1 MTGTHPRQRPRMDLT
16 GAAAAA
22 CSTYL
27 LLTYLLL
34 LSQSPYSP
42 RPSRTFHVSQLAW
55 QGLIVLGWRALR
67 PPRVVFVIG
76 VASLINSLTS
86 GKTWH
91 PQFVW
96 PESVMATDF
105 LYAGTFNVHWLSLL
119 CTYTCARRFGY
130 PQDTTGIL
138 RMPRYPQD
146 ASGILR
152 IRYPQDTAVSSGYRV
167 LRIPARVLGYGVP
180 RIPPPILGI
189 CRCPQDAPRV
199 PGRQT
204 AFTDG

>member
-1 MTGTHPRQRPRMDLT
+1 MAPPI
-16 GAAAAA
+16 
-22 CSTYL
+22 C
-27 LLTYLLL
+27 
-34 LSQSPYSP
+34 
-42 RPSRTFHVSQLAW
+42 LA
-55 QGLIVLGWRALR
+55 GIRDVDRFPLCRHFF
-67 PPRVVFVIG
+67 P
-76 VASLINSLTS
+76 
-86 GKTWH
+86 
-91 PQFVW
+91 
-96 PESVMATDF
+96 
-105 LYAGTFNVHWLSLL
+105 HWLSLL

-130 PQDTTGIL
+130 PQDTNGIL

-146 ASGILR
+146 ASGVLR

-204 AFTDG
+204 AFTDADTLACSICSADADGDTHTPVIMRRACSTLILLSEHSLST

>member
-1 MTGTHPRQRPRMDLT
+1 MAPPI
-16 GAAAAA
+16 
-22 CSTYL
+22 C
-27 LLTYLLL
+27 
-34 LSQSPYSP
+34 
-42 RPSRTFHVSQLAW
+42 LA
-55 QGLIVLGWRALR
+55 GIRDVDRFPLCRHFF
-67 PPRVVFVIG
+67 P
-76 VASLINSLTS
+76 
-86 GKTWH
+86 
-91 PQFVW
+91 
-96 PESVMATDF
+96 
-105 LYAGTFNVHWLSLL
+105 HWLSLL

-130 PQDTTGIL
+130 PQDTNGIL

-199 PGRQT
+199 PGRQL
-204 AFTDG
+204 AFSDGTRRKKRGARGRGGGHQSSLTNSPFFQTNGFHNGMNNVHA

>member
-1 MTGTHPRQRPRMDLT
+1 M
-16 GAAAAA
+16 
-22 CSTYL
+22 S
-27 LLTYLLL
+27 
-34 LSQSPYSP
+34 
-42 RPSRTFHVSQLAW
+42 
-55 QGLIVLGWRALR
+55 
-67 PPRVVFVIG
+67 
-76 VASLINSLTS
+76 
-86 GKTWH
+86 
-91 PQFVW
+91 
-96 PESVMATDF
+96 TDF

-130 PQDTTGIL
+130 PQDTNGIL

-146 ASGILR
+146 ASGIPR

-204 AFTDG
+204 AFTDVMCSAALQSSVHPTRSRHERRERAKFKQFRIDILNCIGIVSSRSRKV

>member
-1 MTGTHPRQRPRMDLT
+1 MAPPI
-16 GAAAAA
+16 
-22 CSTYL
+22 C
-27 LLTYLLL
+27 
-34 LSQSPYSP
+34 
-42 RPSRTFHVSQLAW
+42 LA
-55 QGLIVLGWRALR
+55 GIRDVDRFPLCRHFF
-67 PPRVVFVIG
+67 P
-76 VASLINSLTS
+76 
-86 GKTWH
+86 
-91 PQFVW
+91 
-96 PESVMATDF
+96 
-105 LYAGTFNVHWLSLL
+105 HWLSLL

-130 PQDTTGIL
+130 PQDTNDIL

-199 PGRQT
+199 PGRQLAFSDGALT
-204 AFTDG
+204 AFCVDILYLAILGLGSRRVKSVKRAYLKLLTCFMHYSTRLYFNIQ

>member
-1 MTGTHPRQRPRMDLT
+1 M
-16 GAAAAA
+16 
-22 CSTYL
+22 S
-27 LLTYLLL
+27 
-34 LSQSPYSP
+34 
-42 RPSRTFHVSQLAW
+42 
-55 QGLIVLGWRALR
+55 
-67 PPRVVFVIG
+67 
-76 VASLINSLTS
+76 
-86 GKTWH
+86 
-91 PQFVW
+91 
-96 PESVMATDF
+96 TDF
-105 LYAGTFNVHWLSLL
+105 LYAGTLNVHWLSLL

-204 AFTDG
+204 AFTDVDGRISELLLPPSPAPDFGLSGRDAPRKSLLLPARVTNTIQCTTLATDTYYGRQRTMVDTYS

>member
-1 MTGTHPRQRPRMDLT
+1 MAPPI
-16 GAAAAA
+16 
-22 CSTYL
+22 C
-27 LLTYLLL
+27 
-34 LSQSPYSP
+34 
-42 RPSRTFHVSQLAW
+42 LA
-55 QGLIVLGWRALR
+55 GIRDVDRFPLCRHFF
-67 PPRVVFVIG
+67 P
-76 VASLINSLTS
+76 
-86 GKTWH
+86 
-91 PQFVW
+91 
-96 PESVMATDF
+96 
-105 LYAGTFNVHWLSLL
+105 HWLSLL

-130 PQDTTGIL
+130 PQDTNDIL

-199 PGRQT
+199 PGRQL
-204 AFTDG
+204 AFSDEGRGRRQVLRRRALSEGRPKRRRVKCLLTVLYFLWLASKRPEEADVVFITLS

>member
-1 MTGTHPRQRPRMDLT
+1 MNTLFCGPALILQ
-16 GAAAAA
+16 AATA
-22 CSTYL
+22 CRTCASLVL
-27 LLTYLLL
+27 LEK
-34 LSQSPYSP
+34 
-42 RPSRTFHVSQLAW
+42 
-55 QGLIVLGWRALR
+55 IVLGWRALR

-204 AFTDG
+204 AFTDDTRHSARSSPRGRVALQLRAGASCSRAGC

>member
-1 MTGTHPRQRPRMDLT
+1 MAPPI
-16 GAAAAA
+16 
-22 CSTYL
+22 C
-27 LLTYLLL
+27 
-34 LSQSPYSP
+34 
-42 RPSRTFHVSQLAW
+42 LA
-55 QGLIVLGWRALR
+55 GIRDVDRFPLCRHFF
-67 PPRVVFVIG
+67 P
-76 VASLINSLTS
+76 
-86 GKTWH
+86 
-91 PQFVW
+91 
-96 PESVMATDF
+96 
-105 LYAGTFNVHWLSLL
+105 HWLSLL

-130 PQDTTGIL
+130 PQDTNGIL

-199 PGRQT
+199 PGRQL
-204 AFTDG
+204 AYTDVRRCTLSSSSCLEPHSTTRRCVGWVRRTSSRAIRTGFERCCRAHRSSATGAPTSARSRPSSPPRRAWLARTWCGEVGDFGGG

>member
-1 MTGTHPRQRPRMDLT
+1 MAPPI
-16 GAAAAA
+16 
-22 CSTYL
+22 C
-27 LLTYLLL
+27 
-34 LSQSPYSP
+34 
-42 RPSRTFHVSQLAW
+42 LA
-55 QGLIVLGWRALR
+55 GIRDVDRFPLCRHFF
-67 PPRVVFVIG
+67 P
-76 VASLINSLTS
+76 
-86 GKTWH
+86 
-91 PQFVW
+91 
-96 PESVMATDF
+96 
-105 LYAGTFNVHWLSLL
+105 HWLSLL

-130 PQDTTGIL
+130 PQDTNGIL

-199 PGRQT
+199 PGRQLAFSDANGARRWVPRSAALARRRPCWPSTPT
-204 AFTDG
+204 AKLCHQHLAAGPLFSACSPLTSRWTAQVMIVAFF

>member
-1 MTGTHPRQRPRMDLT
+1 MAPPI
-16 GAAAAA
+16 
-22 CSTYL
+22 C
-27 LLTYLLL
+27 
-34 LSQSPYSP
+34 
-42 RPSRTFHVSQLAW
+42 LA
-55 QGLIVLGWRALR
+55 GIRDVDRFPLCRHFF
-67 PPRVVFVIG
+67 P
-76 VASLINSLTS
+76 
-86 GKTWH
+86 
-91 PQFVW
+91 
-96 PESVMATDF
+96 
-105 LYAGTFNVHWLSLL
+105 HWLSLL

-130 PQDTTGIL
+130 PQDTNDIL

-199 PGRQT
+199 PGRQLAFSDDVHRRKPASVCVGMVPSCSAAKPPISAASLAGVGGT
-204 AFTDG
+204 AAACGTPSSR

>member
-1 MTGTHPRQRPRMDLT
+1 MAPPI
-16 GAAAAA
+16 
-22 CSTYL
+22 C
-27 LLTYLLL
+27 
-34 LSQSPYSP
+34 
-42 RPSRTFHVSQLAW
+42 LA
-55 QGLIVLGWRALR
+55 GIRDVDRFPLCRHFF
-67 PPRVVFVIG
+67 P
-76 VASLINSLTS
+76 
-86 GKTWH
+86 
-91 PQFVW
+91 
-96 PESVMATDF
+96 
-105 LYAGTFNVHWLSLL
+105 HWLSLL

-130 PQDTTGIL
+130 PQDTNGIL

-199 PGRQT
+199 PGRQL
-204 AFTDG
+204 AFSDGPGSDVEGSGTPSFSPPHDVSCDEYTHFYKRRALEIVFKICLDQTRPDLDLPPRPRNRR

>member
-1 MTGTHPRQRPRMDLT
+1 MAPPI
-16 GAAAAA
+16 
-22 CSTYL
+22 C
-27 LLTYLLL
+27 
-34 LSQSPYSP
+34 
-42 RPSRTFHVSQLAW
+42 LA
-55 QGLIVLGWRALR
+55 GIRDVDRFPLCRHFF
-67 PPRVVFVIG
+67 P
-76 VASLINSLTS
+76 
-86 GKTWH
+86 
-91 PQFVW
+91 
-96 PESVMATDF
+96 
-105 LYAGTFNVHWLSLL
+105 HWLSLL

-130 PQDTTGIL
+130 PQDTNGIL

-199 PGRQT
+199 PGRQL
-204 AFTDG
+204 AFSDVWGRMPPTNHHIAKRQLINTRWPTRATRQLCRGVSPSRAGSRCTPPASRRPCCCGWGRHLSSRAARSCRRAP

>member
-16 GAAAAA
+16 GAAAAP
-22 CSTYL
+22 CSTYR
-27 LLTYLLL
+27 LLTYSYLLL
-34 LSQSPYSP
+34 LSQSPYS
-42 RPSRTFHVSQLAW
+42 HL
-55 QGLIVLGWRALR
+55 LVLSMCLNLHG
-67 PPRVVFVIG
+67 RV
-76 VASLINSLTS
+76 
-86 GKTWH
+86 KTWH

-96 PESVMATDF
+96 PESVMSTDF

-130 PQDTTGIL
+130 PQDTNGIL

-199 PGRQT
+199 PGRQL
-204 AFTDG
+204 AFSDGTSALRLPAYFKN

>member
-1 MTGTHPRQRPRMDLT
+1 MAPPI
-16 GAAAAA
+16 
-22 CSTYL
+22 C
-27 LLTYLLL
+27 
-34 LSQSPYSP
+34 
-42 RPSRTFHVSQLAW
+42 LA
-55 QGLIVLGWRALR
+55 GIRDVDRFPLCRHFF
-67 PPRVVFVIG
+67 P
-76 VASLINSLTS
+76 
-86 GKTWH
+86 
-91 PQFVW
+91 
-96 PESVMATDF
+96 
-105 LYAGTFNVHWLSLL
+105 HWLSLL

-130 PQDTTGIL
+130 PQDTNDIL

-199 PGRQT
+199 PGRQL
-204 AFTDG
+204 AFSDAYAHVYTHPQQLTREERVVCTEHAIRAGYPPLFIIDLPHARTPHSKKTISCSPSQRMHVLSRALNFCGPRQLGCLCAF

>member
-1 MTGTHPRQRPRMDLT
+1 M
-16 GAAAAA
+16 A
-22 CSTYL
+22 
-27 LLTYLLL
+27 
-34 LSQSPYSP
+34 
-42 RPSRTFHVSQLAW
+42 
-55 QGLIVLGWRALR
+55 
-67 PPRVVFVIG
+67 
-76 VASLINSLTS
+76 
-86 GKTWH
+86 

-96 PESVMATDF
+96 LESVMSTDF

-130 PQDTTGIL
+130 PQDTNGIL

-146 ASGILR
+146 ASGVLR

-189 CRCPQDAPRV
+189 CRCPQDAPPCPRTPTRV
-199 PGRQT
+199 FRRWVAHGPALTHVCAGTVAGWWAKSITWYAVTR
-204 AFTDG
+204 AVYLLSC

>member
-1 MTGTHPRQRPRMDLT
+1 M
-16 GAAAAA
+16 
-22 CSTYL
+22 S
-27 LLTYLLL
+27 
-34 LSQSPYSP
+34 
-42 RPSRTFHVSQLAW
+42 
-55 QGLIVLGWRALR
+55 
-67 PPRVVFVIG
+67 
-76 VASLINSLTS
+76 
-86 GKTWH
+86 
-91 PQFVW
+91 
-96 PESVMATDF
+96 TDF

-130 PQDTTGIL
+130 PQDTNGIL
-138 RMPRYPQD
+138 RMPRYSQD

-199 PGRQT
+199 PGRQL
-204 AFTDG
+204 AFSDASGVLSETPLGYYFVVCVSNSPHAAVSRA

>member
-1 MTGTHPRQRPRMDLT
+1 MAPPI
-16 GAAAAA
+16 
-22 CSTYL
+22 C
-27 LLTYLLL
+27 
-34 LSQSPYSP
+34 
-42 RPSRTFHVSQLAW
+42 LA
-55 QGLIVLGWRALR
+55 GIRDVDRFPLCRHFF
-67 PPRVVFVIG
+67 P
-76 VASLINSLTS
+76 
-86 GKTWH
+86 
-91 PQFVW
+91 
-96 PESVMATDF
+96 
-105 LYAGTFNVHWLSLL
+105 HWLSLL

-130 PQDTTGIL
+130 PQDTNGIL

-199 PGRQT
+199 PGRQL
-204 AFTDG
+204 AFSDDSRCVRCEVVRVPLSICQSISKARRNVLYYIITGYFIYRTLETVPTLSQHTSIETR